1 MRKLILFSLFL
12 GALTTARA
20 ELVITSQ
27 GDTFIAPSDDPLENF
42 KSAIAKGILEDK
54 MGKFIDKKK
63 NEAYEQLKRS
73 LDALEELKK
82 QGMTETEFQAKK
94 EQILND
100 LRQFQ
105 AKLKEKIG
113 TLPFEEFERL
123 GMEAVQELF
132 NDEKIRVA
140 FLNSDQKETTLSKK
154 EAELLLRIPFNLL
167 SKVNEKEIDDED
179 LEDPFL
185 PPLPPVLPDTDVTD
199 YFQLPLG
206 DSEKQI
212 IAYIITSMADKNV
225 FQLLLDK
232 SDMEKKGD
240 RINHVHPLR
249 FIGYACSDPK
259 LVRGMRQFKKNPFK
273 WDNFISGFARR
284 MREEATRNNL
294 QRFVPSMAE
303 FLSKDAQEM
312 SALIQQGDYEGFVRY
327 LISS

>member
-1 MRKLILFSLFL
+1 MRKLILVSLFF
-12 GALTTARA
+12 GALTTAQA
-20 ELVITSQ
+20 ELVLTSQ
-27 GDTFIAPSDDPLENF
+27 GETFIAPSDDPVENF
-42 KSAIAKGILEDK
+42 KSAIAKGVLEDK
-54 MGKFIDKKK
+54 MSKFIDKKK
-63 NEAYEQLKRS
+63 NEAYEQLKKS

-82 QGMTETEFQAKK
+82 QGMSEAEFEKKK

-100 LRQFQ
+100 LKLLES
-105 AKLKEKIG
+105 KLKEQLG
-113 TLPFEEFERL
+113 TLPFEEFEKL

-132 NDEKIRVA
+132 NDEKVRVA

-154 EAELLLRIPFNLL
+154 EAELLLRMPFNLL

-185 PPLPPVLPDTDVTD
+185 PPLPPVPYDADVTD
-199 YFQLPLG
+199 YFQLPLA

-212 IAYIITSMADKNV
+212 IAYIITSMAEKNV
-225 FQLLLDK
+225 FQLLLEK
-232 SDMEKKGD
+232 RDMEKKGD

-284 MREEATRNNL
+284 MREEASRNNL
-294 QRFVPSMAE
+294 HRFVPSMAE
-303 FLSKDAQEM
+303 FLNADAQEI
-312 SALIQQGDYEGFVRY
+312 SSHIQQGDYEALVRY